1 MMKNLISIVLICL
14 SLVLTLSSCEKQDN
28 DLENLVLFNPYDP
41 SSGIELL
48 AIDSM
53 KRNYGTLPNLRGCFH
68 INSLI
73 IPDTSIVQR
82 VILYRNGLE
91 KGRLSPGDISFFVDI
106 TAFPGGN
113 YNYQLQ
119 LLMKDSSYTKITQPY
134 EILF

>member
-53 KRNYGTLPNLRGCFH
+53 KRNYGTLPNLRGYFH

-73 IPDTSIVQR
+73 IPDISIVQR

>member
-53 KRNYGTLPNLRGCFH
+53 KRNYGTLPNLRG
-68 INSLI
+68 
-73 IPDTSIVQR
+73 
-82 VILYRNGLE
+82 
-91 KGRLSPGDISFFVDI
+91 
-106 TAFPGGN
+106 
-113 YNYQLQ
+113 
-119 LLMKDSSYTKITQPY
+119 
-134 EILF
+134 

>member
-28 DLENLVLFNPYDP
+28 ELENLVLFNPYDP

-53 KRNYGTLPNLRGCFH
+53 KRNYGTLPNLRGYFH

>member
-1 MMKNLISIVLICL
+1 MKNLISIVLICL

-53 KRNYGTLPNLRGCFH
+53 KRNYGTLPNLRGYFH